1 ISKTFI
7 SISDVPVFG
16 GDPPS
21 NAVNNS
27 VKCGFVSRS
36 KALCS
41 TSSGDMLSPLLCVTR
56 LKYSFGL
63 SL

>member
-1 ISKTFI
+1 VSKTFI
-7 SISDVPVFG
+7 SISDVPEFAG
-16 GDPPS
+16 EPPS
-21 NAVNNS
+21 NAVNRS
-27 VKCGFVSRS
+27 FIFDFVSRS
-36 KALCS
+36 KFFCS